1 MVVAMVRAVR
11 STPTSRDPSRSSLQ
25 VSITPAGVRSRS
37 VGQRGVACDAVE
49 YGARGA
55 GGECQGDAA
64 GDGQGRVGLSHREH
78 HDVDVAVRVRLG
90 GGGDDCEFGDGAGC
104 FCDCWCQPHP
114 DGGLSADVI
123 QSFQL

>member
-25 VSITPAGVRSRS
+25 VSITPAGVRSLS
-37 VGQRGVACDAVE
+37 VDRGVSPVMLLSTVP
-49 YGARGA
+49 GVP

-64 GDGQGRVGLSHREH
+64 GDGQRRVGLSHREH

-90 GGGDDCEFGDGAGC
+90 GGGDDRELGDGAGS
-104 FCDCWCQPHP
+104 FGDRWCQPHP
-114 DGGLSADVI
+114 HGSLSADVI